1 MTRAR
6 LLTVG
11 LFVTVFAIGIGFAHV
26 YLTRAG
32 GALDPD
38 GQRVFTALNTQVDAG
53 DGPATRRWTDRTG
66 ARLDFRSRLSL

>member
-32 GALDPD
+32 GALDPARHD
-38 GQRVFTALNTQVDAG
+38 DRALRQRY
-53 DGPATRRWTDRTG
+53 RRSHR
-66 ARLDFRSRLSL
+66 